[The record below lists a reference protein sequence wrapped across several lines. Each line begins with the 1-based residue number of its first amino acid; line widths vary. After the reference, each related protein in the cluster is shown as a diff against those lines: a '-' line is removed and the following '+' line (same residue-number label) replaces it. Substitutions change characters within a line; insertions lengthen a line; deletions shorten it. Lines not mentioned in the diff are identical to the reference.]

1 MNDVAI
7 HDRFFKSTLGVPERL
22 GSVLR
27 AFLPPAL
34 GECLEPDSLVPLPTE
49 SMGEALSPS
58 FMDLAFS
65 ARLKDSGTFH
75 IHLVLEHK
83 SAPAPLIHY
92 QIAHYL
98 TGLWARQIRNDQEP
112 LPVLPV
118 LFYHGKAPWT
128 LPERLSGVLL
138 PPAVLAPSSPDF
150 SLSVIDMARI
160 DDREIQNRLEDL
172 SAILALLALK
182 HIYDDLD
189 RCLRILLQEVRKRKA
204 AYGILKP
211 ELAYLTSYHGI
222 TRPEDVV
229 KTLVPIF
236 REEGMAPNVIDQMFE
251 EATQKG
257 VQQGF
262 QQGIQQG
269 IQQGARKEQDRVVRA
284 LLARGLLSPEEIAR
298 TLGLDLSRVHAL
310 AREAKEPS

>member
-1 MNDVAI
+1 
-7 HDRFFKSTLGVPERL
+7 
-22 GSVLR
+22 
-27 AFLPPAL
+27 
-34 GECLEPDSLVPLPTE
+34 
-49 SMGEALSPS
+49 
-58 FMDLAFS
+58 
-65 ARLKDSGTFH
+65 
-75 IHLVLEHK
+75 
-83 SAPAPLIHY
+83 
-92 QIAHYL
+92 
-98 TGLWARQIRNDQEP
+98 
-112 LPVLPV
+112 
-118 LFYHGKAPWT
+118 
-128 LPERLSGVLL
+128 
-138 PPAVLAPSSPDF
+138 
-150 SLSVIDMARI
+150 MARI

-182 HIYDDLD
+182 HITDDLD

-257 VQQGF
+257 VQQG
-262 QQGIQQG
+262 IQQG

>member
-1 MNDVAI
+1 M
-7 HDRFFKSTLGVPERL
+7 
-22 GSVLR
+22 
-27 AFLPPAL
+27 
-34 GECLEPDSLVPLPTE
+34 
-49 SMGEALSPS
+49 
-58 FMDLAFS
+58 
-65 ARLKDSGTFH
+65 
-75 IHLVLEHK
+75 
-83 SAPAPLIHY
+83 
-92 QIAHYL
+92 
-98 TGLWARQIRNDQEP
+98 
-112 LPVLPV
+112 PVLPV

-257 VQQGF
+257 VQQG
-262 QQGIQQG
+262 
-269 IQQGARKEQDRVVRA
+269 IQQGAREEQDRVVRA

-298 TLGLDLSRVHAL
+298 TLGMDLFRVHAL